1 MRIDLLFP
9 AFPPRLDG
17 IGDYTALLSQTLA
30 ENGESVR
37 VWTAQPDPT
46 QVPGVSVHSVFNPDH
61 LSDSERFLSAIA
73 SDRPQWLVVQYNPF
87 SYGRY
92 GWAWHLIRT
101 LRAVRRRCPSTRIA
115 LMAHESF
122 VDTSDF
128 RQNSAFILMTLWQRA
143 QFFQLGRLADLVLL
157 STEPRT
163 TRFES
168 WFSDTPVHHLPV
180 ASNIP
185 RVATNRNRVRSD
197 LGISSSTFVVGLFG
211 TAHVTRLLGMA
222 RTAVRAMHDQDEDM
236 VLLYVGPDG
245 PDVQAVLNGF
255 PVKDTGALP
264 AHEVSEHIQ
273 AMDLFLTPFQGGV
286 STRRGTFM
294 TGLQH
299 AVPTLS
305 TYGPDTDDS
314 LQSHNRRAFVLTA
327 DDDEHAFAKHALA
340 LRTDGER
347 RAALASAGRA
357 LYEASFDWPRLSE
370 QLLSYL
376 TPTNRARETRAPS
389 SLHSA

>member
-17 IGDYTALLSQTLA
+17 IGDYTALLSQTLS
-30 ENGESVR
+30 EKGESVR

-46 QVPGVSVHSVFNPDH
+46 PVPGVSVRSVFDPDH
-61 LSDSERFLSAIA
+61 LRESKRFLSAIA
-73 SDRPQWLVVQYNPF
+73 SDSPQWLVVQYNPF

-163 TRFES
+163 TRFAS
-168 WFSDTPVHHLPV
+168 SFSDTPVHHLPV

-185 RVATNRNRVRSD
+185 RVATNRQRVRSE
-197 LGISSSTFVVGLFG
+197 LGIASSTFVAGLFG

-222 RTAVRAMHDQDEDM
+222 RTAVQALHDQDQDM

-245 PDVQAVLNGF
+245 PHIQATFDGLPVHDV
-255 PVKDTGALP
+255 GALP
-264 AHEVSEHIQ
+264 PHDVSEHIQ
-273 AMDLFLTPFQGGV
+273 AMDVFLTPFQGGV

-294 TGLQH
+294 AGLQH

-305 TYGPDTDDS
+305 TYGPDTDEI
-314 LQSHNRRAFVLTA
+314 LRSHDRRAFILTA
-327 DDDEHAFAKHALA
+327 DDDERAFAEHALA
-340 LRTDGER
+340 LRTDERR
-347 RAALASAGRA
+347 RAALGATGRA

-370 QLLSYL
+370 HLLSYL
-376 TPTNRARETRAPS
+376 TPTNRARETQAQS